1 MQLFHLPPALRN
13 RRFATFQAGLILS
26 NIGTQ
31 MQVTAL
37 LWHLRMLN
45 ENPIV
50 VSGIGLARFLPV
62 LLLAPIGGLV
72 ADTLDRRKIIF
83 ITQITMTMVAA
94 GLGVLTITGL
104 IQVWHI
110 YALSLLNAAAL
121 AFDIPARQS
130 LSPNLVDKRDL
141 TSAMSIQS
149 IGFNTGSI
157 VGPALSGLVI
167 AYLGLQW
174 VYLINAISFI
184 AVLIVLIVIGPV
196 KQKTKK
202 VIGDF
207 SASFVAIREG
217 FNFVI
222 KHPIIFPS
230 MILDFFASFFSSA
243 NTLMPFIA
251 RDLLHLNEVGYGWL
265 SAAQSIGAVLMGF
278 VISQRNRI
286 RRQGPILFLAVFL
299 FGLFTVA
306 FGLSRSFWAAF
317 ITLILVGAGDDVS
330 TILRNTIR
338 QLNTPD
344 HMRGRMISLTAI
356 FFQGGPQLGEI
367 EAGLVAQA
375 LGIPFAIISGG
386 VGCLFM
392 VGLVIWR
399 YPQLRRYDEV
409 TNTSATA

>member
-1 MQLFHLPPALRN
+1 M
-13 RRFATFQAGLILS
+13 
-26 NIGTQ
+26 
-31 MQVTAL
+31 
-37 LWHLRMLN
+37 
-45 ENPIV
+45 
-50 VSGIGLARFLPV
+50 
-62 LLLAPIGGLV
+62 
-72 ADTLDRRKIIF
+72 
-83 ITQITMTMVAA
+83 
-94 GLGVLTITGL
+94 
-104 IQVWHI
+104 
-110 YALSLLNAAAL
+110 
-121 AFDIPARQS
+121 
-130 LSPNLVDKRDL
+130 
-141 TSAMSIQS
+141 
-149 IGFNTGSI
+149 
-157 VGPALSGLVI
+157 
-167 AYLGLQW
+167 
-174 VYLINAISFI
+174 
-184 AVLIVLIVIGPV
+184 IVLIVIGPV

-386 VGCLFM
+386 VGCLFV

-409 TNTSATA
+409 INTSATT

>member
-37 LWHLRMLN
+37 LWHLRLLN

-94 GLGVLTITGL
+94 GLGILTITGL

-110 YALSLLNAAAL
+110 YALSLLNASAL

-157 VGPALSGLVI
+157 IGPALSGLVI

-207 SASFVAIREG
+207 SSSFVAIREG

-286 RRQGPILFLAVFL
+286 RRQGSILFLAVFL

-386 VGCLFM
+386 VGCLFV